1 MKYWFIGICVIL
13 LAACSESSETVAFDD
28 LAPDDASDSPKK
40 ELTDSTDKRYERPE
54 ESVFLGLGDSLFHVQ
69 KWQSWDTLLFA
80 DRFGPEKSEK
90 WMALNDQDS
99 LVFLYYHFKDSL
111 RVKNAFYNWLDC
123 FGDPCKSF
131 KVGDNWHFSKR
142 NSLTLVGPKELIVI
156 ESAKAIP
163 TEKLRKMWQKDPK
176 KEYWLYL
183 IEAKKGKK
191 TVWKR
196 IEKGEERAIV
206 KWNEDSE

>member
-1 MKYWFIGICVIL
+1 MKYLFVGIVVIL

-28 LAPDDASDSPKK
+28 LAPDDATEITKK
-40 ELTDSTDKRYERPE
+40 ELVDSNEKRFERPKA
-54 ESVFLGLGDSLFHVQ
+54 SVFLGLGDSLFHVQ
-69 KWQSWDTLLFA
+69 KWHRWDTLLFA

-90 WMALNDQDS
+90 WIAMNDQDS
-99 LVFLYYHFKDSL
+99 LVLLYYRFKDSL

-123 FGDPCKSF
+123 FGDPCRSF
-131 KVGDNWHFSKR
+131 KVGDNWRFSRR
-142 NSLTLVGPKELIVI
+142 NSLTLVGPNELMII
-156 ESAKAIP
+156 ESDNAIP
-163 TEKLRKMWQKDPK
+163 TDKLRKIWQKDPK

-183 IEAKKGKK
+183 IDAKKGKK

-206 KWNEDSE
+206 MWNEDSK

>member
-1 MKYWFIGICVIL
+1 VRLIWFCLLFGVIT
-13 LAACSESSETVAFDD
+13 ACSDSTESVAFDD
-28 LAPDDASDSPKK
+28 LAPDDAVDKPKMELADSAEKNNAKPK
-40 ELTDSTDKRYERPE
+40 
-54 ESVFLGLGDSLFHVQ
+54 ESVFLTLGDSLFQV
-69 KWQSWDTLLFA
+69 KEWRTWDTLLFA

-90 WMALNDQDS
+90 WMAVNDQDS
-99 LVFLYYHFKDSL
+99 LVFLYYRFKDSL

-123 FGDPCKSF
+123 YGERCRSY
-131 KVGDNWHFSKR
+131 KVGDNWHFSNR
-142 NSLTLVGPKELIVI
+142 NSLTLVGPNELIIV
-156 ESAKAIP
+156 ESGKTISV
-163 TEKLRKMWQKDPK
+163 EKIRKIWQKDLK
-176 KEYWLYL
+176 KENWLYL